1 MNAFDK
7 IQNKH
12 KKTLDKLYLESKNF
26 SSMYYKY
33 KDSVKDIERTLRRK
47 KLRPL
52 SDDLTQKKVN
62 FIEKHHFYNELK
74 NIKNIFR
81 PSPLLLEGNDL
92 DRYYKSI
99 DNIYDIIPE
108 EDKNIKYSQKLLGIL
123 NSENKS
129 QSIFRNRIVRLRNK
143 NKTIEDSNLINKY
156 IRKLKNYNGEIKQM
170 LKTKELNS
178 YRFNKRYYTNK
189 NLLDNNIKRHF
200 SLKNN
205 LIGNLKMKKN
215 IEVNKK
221 KRASLFEVDQD
232 KNRNKFINIFN
243 TYEKIKNM
251 PIDKDNNI
259 KIDNNIYSYKF
270 NNLTGIT
277 DANQIQTIYYDI
289 KRVKKKVKTFNEKEI
304 SALRQM
310 YFANAYDKRDIL
322 NKELFKDNDINNL
335 DKELI
340 NSVSR
345 F

>member
-1 MNAFDK
+1 MN
-7 IQNKH
+7 
-12 KKTLDKLYLESKNF
+12 
-26 SSMYYKY
+26 
-33 KDSVKDIERTLRRK
+33 
-47 KLRPL
+47 
-52 SDDLTQKKVN
+52 
-62 FIEKHHFYNELK
+62 
-74 NIKNIFR
+74 
-81 PSPLLLEGNDL
+81 
-92 DRYYKSI
+92 
-99 DNIYDIIPE
+99 
-108 EDKNIKYSQKLLGIL
+108 
-123 NSENKS
+123 
-129 QSIFRNRIVRLRNK
+129 
-143 NKTIEDSNLINKY
+143 
-156 IRKLKNYNGEIKQM
+156 
-170 LKTKELNS
+170 
-178 YRFNKRYYTNK
+178 
-189 NLLDNNIKRHF
+189 F

-205 LIGNLKMKKN
+205 LIGNLKMKNN

-304 SALRQM
+304 SVLRQM

>member
-1 MNAFDK
+1 
-7 IQNKH
+7 
-12 KKTLDKLYLESKNF
+12 
-26 SSMYYKY
+26 
-33 KDSVKDIERTLRRK
+33 
-47 KLRPL
+47 
-52 SDDLTQKKVN
+52 
-62 FIEKHHFYNELK
+62 
-74 NIKNIFR
+74 
-81 PSPLLLEGNDL
+81 
-92 DRYYKSI
+92 
-99 DNIYDIIPE
+99 
-108 EDKNIKYSQKLLGIL
+108 
-123 NSENKS
+123 
-129 QSIFRNRIVRLRNK
+129 
-143 NKTIEDSNLINKY
+143 
-156 IRKLKNYNGEIKQM
+156 
-170 LKTKELNS
+170 
-178 YRFNKRYYTNK
+178 
-189 NLLDNNIKRHF
+189 
-200 SLKNN
+200 
-205 LIGNLKMKKN
+205 MKKN

-289 KRVKKKVKTFNEKEI
+289 KKVKKKVKTFNEKEI
-304 SALRQM
+304 PALRQM